1 MVSCWLE
8 AGMKLYRI
16 TLSGYITE
24 LLHTGV
30 LAEYA
35 EKKED
40 GISSQATQ
48 IRHLRSYLTTPA

>member
-1 MVSCWLE
+1 
-8 AGMKLYRI
+8 MKLYPERVI
-16 TLSGYITE
+16 LYITE